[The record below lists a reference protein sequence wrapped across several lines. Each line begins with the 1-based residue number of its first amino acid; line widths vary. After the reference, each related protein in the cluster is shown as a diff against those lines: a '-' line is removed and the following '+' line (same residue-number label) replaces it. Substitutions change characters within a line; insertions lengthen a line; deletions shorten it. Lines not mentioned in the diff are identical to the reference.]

1 MASLST
7 TMFSAA
13 VHPRPRPASA
23 AILRL
28 NQAVMFGLKS
38 PSGGGGAKCMATYS
52 VKLITPSGELR
63 FECDDDVYIVDKAEE
78 EGLDVPFACRAGS
91 CSACAGKLVSGGVD
105 QSDGSFLDD
114 EQIDAGWVLTCIAYP
129 TSDVTIVTHREEEL
143 TG

>member
-13 VHPRPRPASA
+13 VLPRPPASA
-23 AILRL
+23 VILRL
-28 NQAVMFGLKS
+28 NQAAVFGLKS
-38 PSGGGGAKCMATYS
+38 PSGGGAKCMATYS

-78 EGLDVPFACRAGS
+78 EWLDVPFACRAGS
-91 CSACAGKLVSGGVD
+91 CSACVGKLVSGGVD

-129 TSDVTIVTHREEEL
+129 TSDVTIVTHKEEEL

>member
-13 VHPRPRPASA
+13 VLRRPPLSA
-23 AILRL
+23 AIL
-28 NQAVMFGLKS
+28 NQAAVFGLKS
-38 PSGGGGAKCMATYS
+38 SSKCMATYN

-129 TSDVTIVTHREEEL
+129 TSDVTIVTHKEEEL